1 MASFGQWLIER
12 RWLRILLIAAL
23 FPAGLFGLVSAAAV
37 VLTAELRGWQA
48 ALKDTAA
55 AMALLLAVSL
65 VAGGEPLPVFLS
77 ASLSWGLALALGSL
91 TGLYGSLV
99 LPVQLLLV
107 TGIAGVLLFHASVGN
122 TTAFW
127 ERSLAQFAEELAAMG
142 VELGQPDA
150 LSVLAPTMTGAV
162 AASAVLASLLAL
174 VLGAWWSGAAGGPRF
189 GEMFVELRLGRI
201 VGGLTAV
208 LGVTSFAGL
217 GSLPADLLLVVAMG
231 FAAQGLAVIHWQA
244 RARAWP
250 RAVLVLVY
258 LPLLL
263 GPSVFALGWFAVAA
277 LGFVDNWYP
286 LRRGDVIK

>member
-1 MASFGQWLIER
+1 MASFGQWLLER
-12 RWLRILLIAAL
+12 RVLRILVIAAL

-37 VLTAELRGWQA
+37 VLTAELRGWQV
-48 ALKDTAA
+48 ALQDAAA
-55 AMALLLAVSL
+55 AMALLLGVSL
-65 VAGGEPLPVFLS
+65 VAGGEPLAVFLS
-77 ASLSWGLALALGSL
+77 ASLSWGLAVALGGL

-99 LPVQLLLV
+99 LPVQLLLL
-107 TGIAGVLLFHASVGN
+107 TGVAGVLLFHASVGD

-127 ERSLAQFAEELAAMG
+127 ERSLVQFAEELAAMG
-142 VELGQPDA
+142 VELGRPDA
-150 LSVLAPTMTGAV
+150 LAVLAPTMTGAV

-174 VLGAWWSGAAGGPRF
+174 VLGAWWAGAAGGPRF

-208 LGVTSFAGL
+208 LGIASFAGI

-231 FAAQGLAVIHWQA
+231 FAAQGLAVVHWQA
-244 RARAWP
+244 RARDWP

-277 LGFVDNWYP
+277 LGFVDNWYS
-286 LRRGDVIK
+286 LRRRAVM

>member
-1 MASFGQWLIER
+1 VSGLGRWLIER
-12 RWLRILLIAAL
+12 RLPRILLIAVL

-37 VLTAELRGWQA
+37 VLVAEMRGWRI
-48 ALKDTAA
+48 ALQDVAA
-55 AMALLLAVSL
+55 AMALLVGVSL
-65 VAGGEPLPVFLS
+65 VAGGEPLAIVAS

-107 TGIAGVLLFHASVGN
+107 AGMAGVLLFHAVVGD

-142 VELGQPDA
+142 MEFGQPDA
-150 LSVLAPTMTGAV
+150 LSALAPTMTGAV

-174 VLGAWWSGAAGGPRF
+174 VLGAWWAGAAGGPRF

-201 VGGLTAV
+201 VGALTAV
-208 LGVTSFAGL
+208 LGVTSFVGL

-231 FAAQGLAVIHWQA
+231 FAAQGLAVVHWQF
-244 RARAWP
+244 RARGWP
-250 RAVLVLVY
+250 RAGLVLVY

-263 GPSVFALGWFAVAA
+263 GPSVFTLGWFAVAA

-286 LRRGDVIK
+286 LRRRAGM